1 MEKINFVTFF
11 TANILSK
18 NTIEIV
24 SKLVPNEIF
33 RIAVVYLIQR
43 FSFHL
48 ANVIIKF
55 VFFCDYFWFMTLF
68 YSAQ

>member
-18 NTIEIV
+18 NTVEIV
-24 SKLVPNEIF
+24 SKLVPNEIL
-33 RIAVVYLIQR
+33 RIAVVYLLQR

-48 ANVIIKF
+48 GNVIIKCIF
-55 VFFCDYFWFMTLF
+55 VFFVSTSD
-68 YSAQ
+68 S